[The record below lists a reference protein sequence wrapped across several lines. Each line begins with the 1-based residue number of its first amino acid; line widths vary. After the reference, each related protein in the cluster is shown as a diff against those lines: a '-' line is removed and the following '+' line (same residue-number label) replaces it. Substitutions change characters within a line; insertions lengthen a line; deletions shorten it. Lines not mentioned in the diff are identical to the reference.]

1 MSNGRIDTNKDFQD
15 LGASLKGILTL
26 TTVWSTSVNAFLAIP
41 KPEGSRQIWILW
53 GIYRLQL
60 H

>member
-41 KPEGSRQIWILW
+41 KPEGSRQIWIL
-53 GIYRLQL
+53 
-60 H
+60 